1 MQGFKS
7 DPRITAV
14 GKAGQTYCVKSPRVW
29 LYRDRADK
37 NSADTELL
45 YGHSFTAY
53 KTLKNWI
60 YGQAMTPVLNN
71 ATAGYVG
78 WIHKDNLASFESA
91 THRIISLKAPVFTA
105 PDIKSQI
112 TVILPMGALVKHKTS
127 HPRSTLQTN
136 FIKILNGFIHRN
148 HVAVRGED
156 YSDDFTAVAQSHL
169 GLPYIWA
176 GVSSDGLDCSGLV
189 QSSLRAAGRDVPR
202 DADMQEADLGK
213 IIEQPPYKRG
223 DLIFWPGHVGIML
236 SPETMIHAN
245 AHHMIV
251 AEEPLSD
258 AIARIGPIRT
268 VKRL

>member
-1 MQGFKS
+1 MQSVKS
-7 DPRITAV
+7 DPRTTAV
-14 GKAGQTYCVKSPRVW
+14 GTAGQTYCVKSPRAW
-29 LYRDRADK
+29 LYRDRADQ

-78 WIHKDNLASFESA
+78 WMHKNNLAKFKGA
-91 THRIISLKAPVFTA
+91 THRIMSLKAPVFAA

-112 TVILPMGALVKHKTS
+112 TVILPMGALVKHEICRPQS
-127 HPRSTLQTN
+127 MSQAN
-136 FIKILNGFIHRN
+136 FIKTWDGFIHRN
-148 HVAVRGED
+148 HVAAHGEY
-156 YSDDFTAVAQSHL
+156 YSDDFTAVAQRHL

-176 GVSSDGLDCSGLV
+176 GISSDGLDCSGLV
-189 QSSLRAAGRDVPR
+189 QSSLRAVGRDAPR

-213 IIEQPPYKRG
+213 IIEQPPYQRG

-236 SPETMIHAN
+236 CPETMIHAN